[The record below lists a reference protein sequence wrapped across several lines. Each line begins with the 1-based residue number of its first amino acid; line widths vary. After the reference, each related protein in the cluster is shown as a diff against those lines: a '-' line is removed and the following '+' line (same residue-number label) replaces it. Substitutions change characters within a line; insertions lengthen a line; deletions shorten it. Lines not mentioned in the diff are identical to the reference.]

1 MSQDTVSTTSRYY
14 AGYVKGALTH
24 TKKDGAKVQYL
35 RRRFIPSPDKIPAMG
50 SHTVTEGDRPDT
62 IAAAT
67 LGDSEQSWRLYDK
80 NGCMHPDDLTDK
92 DGKTITIPIPGT
104 YTPET

>member
-1 MSQDTVSTTSRYY
+1 MSQDSVSTSSRYY

-24 TKKDGAKVQYL
+24 TKKDGTQVQYL
-35 RRRFIPSPDKIPAMG
+35 RRRFIPSPDAIPTMG
-50 SHTVTEGDRPDT
+50 RHSVTEGDRADT
-62 IAAAT
+62 LAAAT

-80 NGCMHPDDLTDK
+80 NRCMHPDDLTDK
-92 DGKTITIPIPGT
+92 NGKTIAIPMQGT